1 MQPFPRAGSFSRWSR
16 SRGPRGAHLV
26 MIGFSDI
33 QPPVVKLLPRP
44 VSLVALLKTVRAV
57 DPENRT
63 EGRLH
68 LNRAGFLLGALQPRR
83 GRTSP
88 WQLAHW
94 PAWAS
99 RDVVTD
105 DASLHEGAGG
115 PYCRLIQLAS
125 APTALAGLS
134 CEDKQGPRRCSR
146 EGRRRRVMRTLI
158 AVLTVAVM
166 IWVPGKLSA

>member
-1 MQPFPRAGSFSRWSR
+1 
-16 SRGPRGAHLV
+16 

-33 QPPVVKLLPRP
+33 QPPVVKLLPKP
-44 VSLVALLKTVRAV
+44 ISPVALLETVRAV

-105 DASLHEGAGG
+105 DASLPRGLEVPTVASSSW
-115 PYCRLIQLAS
+115 RL
-125 APTALAGLS
+125 
-134 CEDKQGPRRCSR
+134 
-146 EGRRRRVMRTLI
+146 RRRPLPGCPARISRGQGV
-158 AVLTVAVM
+158 VLAKEE
-166 IWVPGKLSA
+166 GDG